1 MFDKLINDEFL
12 PFCTLYISSDGDD
25 DEDILRWLE
34 IIFIF
39 VTLCNRLSVAS
50 DVCQLCVKTWEF

>member
-1 MFDKLINDEFL
+1 MMNSYHSV
-12 PFCTLYISSDGDD
+12 PYISSDEDD
-25 DEDILRWLE
+25 DEDILRRLE

>member
-1 MFDKLINDEFL
+1 MNSYHSV
-12 PFCTLYISSDGDD
+12 PYISSDEDD
-25 DEDILRWLE
+25 DEDILRRLE

-39 VTLCNRLSVAS
+39 VTLCNSVAS